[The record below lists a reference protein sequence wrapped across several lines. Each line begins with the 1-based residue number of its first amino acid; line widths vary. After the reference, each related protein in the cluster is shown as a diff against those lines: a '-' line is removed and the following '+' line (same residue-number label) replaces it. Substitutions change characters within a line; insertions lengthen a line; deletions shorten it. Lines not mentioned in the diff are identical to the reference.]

1 MSEEVTIG
9 VELNHGGSSGISQLT
24 LGDAAGVDDAG
35 GTAVLPGGPQPA
47 HCFMEDYF
55 WTSLESEAGQ

>member
-1 MSEEVTIG
+1 MSEEVTFD
-9 VELNHGGSSGISQLT
+9 VELNHGGRSGISQLT

-35 GTAVLPGGPQPA
+35 GNAVLPGGPQPA
-47 HCFMEDYF
+47 HGFMEDFY